1 MKIIIIGATGTI
13 GKALVQDLQVK
24 HDIIKVGFR
33 RGDYLADITS
43 KESIEKMYERIGSF
57 DAVISTTGDARF
69 GTHRDLNDKD
79 YEYSLNNK
87 LMGQIN
93 LFLIGKKYAKKST
106 TFILTSG
113 VLAREP
119 IYGSSIISMINA
131 GLESY
136 VKAVSLELEEHR
148 INIVSPVFA
157 KETLDLMG
165 YDSTNAISATKFV
178 KAYKK
183 ALEGKDNGK
192 VFDVRD
198 YLK

>member
-1 MKIIIIGATGTI
+1 MKIIVIGATGTI
-13 GKALVQDLQVK
+13 GKALVHDLQKK
-24 HDIIKVGFR
+24 HEVIKVGFS
-33 RGDYLADITS
+33 RGDYLADISS
-43 KESIEKMYERIGSF
+43 KESIEKMYERVGDF

-69 GTHRDLNDKD
+69 GTHNDLNDKD

-87 LMGQIN
+87 LLGQIN
-93 LFLIGKKYAKKST
+93 LFLIGKKYAKKGVSFT
-106 TFILTSG
+106 LTSG
-113 VLAREP
+113 VLANEP

-165 YDSTNAISATKFV
+165 YDSTNAISATKFT
-178 KAYKK
+178 KAYIK
-183 ALEGKDNGK
+183 ALEGDENGK

-198 YLK
+198 YLE